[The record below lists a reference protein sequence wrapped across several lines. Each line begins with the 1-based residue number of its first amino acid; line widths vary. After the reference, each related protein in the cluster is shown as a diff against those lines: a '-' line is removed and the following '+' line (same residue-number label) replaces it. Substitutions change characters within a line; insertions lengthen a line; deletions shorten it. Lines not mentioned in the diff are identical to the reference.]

1 MHLLVCVLPNCC
13 AIQTSS
19 LLASSA
25 MSERHWA
32 HHWGV
37 CAQSIN
43 QSVRRWY
50 MTTSITKAKIIS
62 AIRRIA
68 NININNVNVNCDLR
82 VRSYYKTHVWDQQTA
97 SLTLR
102 RPLLSHGHNH
112 KASCV
117 PDRIKLSFVI
127 FDIRA
132 HDAQPWASECPDVKN
147 HKWRLNSVRHRM
159 LYSCTYSVSQ
169 KKSPPKGS
177 WHFSFFSQTV
187 ENF

>member
-1 MHLLVCVLPNCC
+1 MDPCISATYKKASKYSFFINDRCQSHWREMLTKWMTYSSAWFAFRADSQRCSRLRLFRTNSNAWLIICVNTNRHFIAALVAVMHLLVCVLPNCC

-68 NININNVNVNCDLR
+68 NININNVNVVIWEFGLITR
-82 VRSYYKTHVWDQQTA
+82 PMWDQQTA
-97 SLTLR
+97 
-102 RPLLSHGHNH
+102 
-112 KASCV
+112 
-117 PDRIKLSFVI
+117 F
-127 FDIRA
+127 
-132 HDAQPWASECPDVKN
+132 
-147 HKWRLNSVRHRM
+147 
-159 LYSCTYSVSQ
+159 
-169 KKSPPKGS
+169 
-177 WHFSFFSQTV
+177 
-187 ENF
+187 